1 LQNYNKLWNKNCS
14 RELKKGIVMK
24 IKGLHLVVGVFLF
37 AGCASVFGDNK
48 KELNPQITKCSKLN
62 KNSNEI
68 ISPTR
73 SLTSEPTKKPFVS
86 DSCIISNI
94 PGLVQNCIITLE
106 GEGIGVA
113 PTNTIS
119 VAQATA
125 MARRAAILDAYK
137 VMVEKLYGIK
147 INDRETVKNMVLQNS
162 NLRSYL
168 EGVIR
173 GASIVDENYQN
184 GLYKVRMSLK
194 VNVRDWNK
202 YLSYNPPYTYG
213 NY

>member
-1 LQNYNKLWNKNCS
+1 
-14 RELKKGIVMK
+14 MK
-24 IKGLHLVVGVFLF
+24 IKSLSLLVGGVFLF
-37 AGCASVFGDNK
+37 SGCASIFGGDETAPNQNMCQSK
-48 KELNPQITKCSKLN
+48 KLN
-62 KNSNEI
+62 DYDKI
-68 ISPTR
+68 MSPTR
-73 SLTSEPTKKPFVS
+73 SLQSKPTKKPFVS

-94 PGLVQNCIITLE
+94 PGLVQNCVITLE
-106 GEGIGVA
+106 SEGIGVA

-125 MARRAAILDAYK
+125 MARRAAILDSYK

-162 NLRSYL
+162 TLRGYL

-173 GASIVDENYQN
+173 GASIVDESYKD
-184 GLYKVRMSLK
+184 GLYKVRMTLK
-194 VNVRDWNK
+194 VNVRNWNK